1 MPKTSTTALPH
12 ACSIARSLQGTH
24 HRDGGANGCPC
35 SSAVTSTGERTMNSS
50 KRLARIAGVLYLLNG
65 IFAGFAF
72 GYVSAKVYVAGV
84 AATTAANVVANSGLV
99 RIGVVADLFQA
110 TIWVFL
116 ALILYILLK
125 HVHQSAARAMVVLVA
140 VGAAIVCL
148 NDVFQFESVR
158 VATAPSYVAALGAAG
173 SSALVL
179 LLLEIHHYGFL
190 IAQIFFGLWLVP
202 LGYLAHKSGMFP
214 KALGVLLVVGGACYL
229 VGMLAVFLVPDHGEK
244 INVFITV
251 PSAIAEIAMVLYLL
265 VFGVR
270 TPNPDE
276 RVLAPA
282 QGGAEMLENEGHPS

>member
-1 MPKTSTTALPH
+1 
-12 ACSIARSLQGTH
+12 
-24 HRDGGANGCPC
+24 
-35 SSAVTSTGERTMNSS
+35 MNSL
-50 KRLARIAGVLYLLNG
+50 KRLARIAGFLYLLNG

-72 GYVSAKVYVAGV
+72 GYVSAKVYVSGV
-84 AATTAANVVANSGLV
+84 AATTSANVVANSGLV
-99 RIGVVADLFQA
+99 RVGVVADLFQA

-116 ALILYILLK
+116 ALVLYILLK
-125 HVHQSAARAMVVLVA
+125 DVHQSAARAMVALVA

-158 VATAPSYVAALGAAG
+158 VATDRSYDAALGAAG

-202 LGYLAHKSGMFP
+202 LGYLAYKSEMFP

-229 VGMLAVFLVPDHGEK
+229 VGTLAVFLVPDDGEK
-244 INVFITV
+244 INVLVTI

-265 VFGVR
+265 VVGVK
-270 TPNPDE
+270 TVKPDE
-276 RVLAPA
+276 RIPA
-282 QGGAEMLENEGHPS
+282 AA